1 MAKRGKKYLD
11 AVKQIDRSQ
20 SYAPM
25 EAIELVKKT
34 STSKFDAT
42 VETHMRM
49 SLDPR
54 QADQQVRGMVALPY
68 GTGKEIRILV
78 FAEGEAAKIAE
89 EAGADFVADDDLI
102 KKIEDG
108 WLDFDAT
115 IAIPQ
120 MMGRVSKLGRILGPR
135 GLMPS
140 PKAGTVVP
148 PEDLGRVIDE
158 LRRGRVEFKMD
169 KTANIHTPIG
179 KASFEAGLL
188 GCDAHRQGADQAALQ
203 DRCRILKIYSPAGS
217 IDPGMQSHQRHRST
231 SCLPTPASPHRDWI
245 CKIGDLG

>member
-11 AVKQIDRSQ
+11 AAKEISRTE
-20 SYAPM
+20 SYSPM
-25 EAIELVKKT
+25 EAVELVRKS

-49 SLDPR
+49 GLDPR
-54 QADQQVRGMVALPY
+54 QADQQVRGVVTLPH
-68 GTGKEIRILV
+68 GTGRQVRILV
-78 FAEGEAAKIAE
+78 FAEGEASKWAQD
-89 EAGADFVADDDLI
+89 AGADYVADDDLV
-102 KKIEDG
+102 KKIEGG
-108 WLDFDAT
+108 WLEFDAT
-115 IAIPQ
+115 VAIPQ

-169 KTANIHTPIG
+169 KTANIHIPIG
-179 KASFEAGLL
+179 KASFQAEQLLENFASLVDAVQTARPPGAKGQFIKKIVLTATMGPGVKVDITEAVGL
-188 GCDAHRQGADQAALQ
+188 RAA
-203 DRCRILKIYSPAGS
+203 
-217 IDPGMQSHQRHRST
+217 
-231 SCLPTPASPHRDWI
+231 
-245 CKIGDLG
+245 

>member
-1 MAKRGKKYLD
+1 MAKRGKKYRD
-11 AVKQIDRSQ
+11 AANQVDRSQ
-20 SYAPM
+20 LYAPM

-120 MMGRVSKLGRILGPR
+120 MMSKASKLGRVLGPR

-140 PKAGTVVP
+140 PKAGTVVA
-148 PEDLGRVIDE
+148 PEDIGRVISE
-158 LRRGRVEFKMD
+158 LRQGRVEFKMD
-169 KTANIHTPIG
+169 KTGNMHVGIG
-179 KASFEAGLL
+179 KVGFAPEQLFENFASLMEAVQT
-188 GCDAHRQGADQAALQ
+188 ARPPGAKGQFIKKIVLTATMGPGVKVDIGEAMALKAA
-203 DRCRILKIYSPAGS
+203 
-217 IDPGMQSHQRHRST
+217 
-231 SCLPTPASPHRDWI
+231 
-245 CKIGDLG
+245 